1 MSPVIHEFDLKGQAF
16 KRNPLPTFARMR
28 DAGPVIPSR
37 IPIFGPI
44 SFVTTYDAV
53 SELLKSPDR
62 FVVDARNTGNKRV
75 MGVQWWMPRRIRLLA
90 DNMLT
95 NDDPT
100 HRRLRKLVDKA
111 FHGRSV
117 EAYRGRI
124 AELADRLID
133 ELAASAE
140 KDLVARFARAL
151 PLTVIC
157 EVLGLPIRD
166 RPKLVRWMASFSQVN
181 SPVGLFRLLP
191 AMGRL
196 TKYLTAQFEER
207 RREPR
212 DDLITALVE
221 TEEEGDQLSED
232 ELLALCF
239 LLFVAGH
246 ETTTH
251 LISGGVLALLQNQEQ
266 FELLKG
272 DWSLAPSAVEELLRF
287 VAPVQMTKPRF
298 AIEDTEFAG
307 QEIARGVPMTALLAS
322 ANADPD
328 AFEAPEQLDIQR
340 EKNRHMSFGGGPHF
354 CLGWQLAKAEAE
366 IALERLFFRYPGLA
380 LGLDESELRWTKR
393 VGLRALTALPVKL
406 AA

>member
-1 MSPVIHEFDLKGQAF
+1 MSPVIHDFDLTGQDF
-16 KRNPLPTFARMR
+16 KRDPLPTFARMR
-28 DAGPVIPSR
+28 ETGPVVVSR
-37 IPIFGPI
+37 IPILGQI
-44 SFVTTYDAV
+44 SFVTTYDGV
-53 SELLKSPDR
+53 TELLKSPDR
-62 FVVDARNTGNKRV
+62 FVVDARNAGKKRV

-111 FHGRSV
+111 FHRRSV

-124 AELADRLID
+124 AELADRLVD
-133 ELAASAE
+133 ELEASPDR
-140 KDLVARFARAL
+140 DLVGRFARAL

-157 EVLGLPIRD
+157 EVLGLPMKD
-166 RPKLVRWMASFSQVN
+166 RPKLVRWMATLSEVN
-181 SPVGLFRLLP
+181 SPIGLFRMLP

-196 TKYLTAQFEER
+196 TRYLTAQFEER

-221 TEEEGDQLSED
+221 AEEEGEQLSED
-232 ELLALCF
+232 ELLSLCF

-251 LISGGVLALLQNQEQ
+251 LISGSVLALLQNPDQL
-266 FELLKG
+266 ELLKG
-272 DWSLAPSAVEELLRF
+272 DWSLSPSAVEELLRF
-287 VAPVQMTKPRF
+287 VTPVQMTKPRF
-298 AIEDTEFAG
+298 AIEDTELAG

-328 AFEAPEQLDIQR
+328 AFDAPEKLDIQR

-366 IALERLFFRYPGLA
+366 IALERLFFRYPA
-380 LGLDESELRWTKR
+380 LSLGVDESQLTWTKR
-393 VGLRALTALPVKL
+393 VGLRALTALPVRL
-406 AA
+406 TA